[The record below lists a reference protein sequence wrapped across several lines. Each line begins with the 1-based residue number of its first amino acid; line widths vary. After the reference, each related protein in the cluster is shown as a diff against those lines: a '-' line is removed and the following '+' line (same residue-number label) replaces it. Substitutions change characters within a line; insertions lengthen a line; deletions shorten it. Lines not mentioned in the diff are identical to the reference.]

1 MNRLMKITGQ
11 AIASCTAISI
21 LLLWAPMVA
30 AAQGHL
36 PDEEVTDAVEDQLRH
51 DPAVSPATLDL
62 STTDGIVTLRGTT
75 DNLLAKERAGRV
87 AETVRGVR
95 SVINLIE
102 VRPPLARTDGE
113 IRRDVEDALRA
124 DPATEPHGISVTVEN
139 GVVTLTGQVESWT
152 EKDLSGTV
160 AKGVRGVLDL
170 ENQVEVDLSVIRD
183 DQEVEREVERVL
195 YWDALVDAGLIEVEA
210 DNGRVSLRGVVGSAA
225 EKRRAVTDAH
235 VAGVATVDA
244 SELTVARWARDEDL
258 RGDPLVPVTS
268 QEIEEAVKLAILYD
282 PRVLGAD
289 VVATAHEGIVT
300 LRGEVENLR
309 AWRAAESVA
318 RNTVGVELVEN
329 RLKVRPEEAFS
340 DPRIQEMVRYALTR
354 NPTVDAEKILVTVA
368 GGIVKLSGSVESS
381 YQRATADIVASG
393 VSGVVDV
400 ENLLQVP
407 TLERP
412 LLYDPYLDEADPR
425 ELTWYRFQPFTT
437 ASTDGNIER
446 AIELEFL
453 WSPFVDGS
461 TIDVEVENGVATLT
475 GTVRSVRERQDA
487 TKNAYEGGARWVDN
501 ELTVVR

>member
-1 MNRLMKITGQ
+1 MSRLKKFTGQ
-11 AIASCTAISI
+11 TVAGCMAISI
-21 LLLWAPMVA
+21 LLLWAPMAA
-30 AAQGHL
+30 AAQGDL
-36 PDEEVTDAVEDQLRH
+36 PDEEITDAVEDQLRH

-62 STTDGIVTLRGTT
+62 STTDGIVTLGGST
-75 DNLLAKERAGRV
+75 DNLLAKERAGKV

-124 DPATEPHGISVTVEN
+124 DPAAEPHGISVTVEN
-139 GVVTLTGQVESWT
+139 GVVTLTGQVDSWT
-152 EKDLSGTV
+152 EKNLSGTV

-170 ENQVEVDLSVIRD
+170 ENQIEVDLSVIRD

-195 YWDALVDAGLIEVEA
+195 YWDALVDAGLIEVGA
-210 DNGRVSLRGVVGSAA
+210 DDGRVILRGVVGSAA

-244 SELTVARWARDEDL
+244 SDLTVARWARDEDL
-258 RGDPLVPVTS
+258 NPYMPATS
-268 QEIEEAVKLAILYD
+268 QEIEEAVKLALLYD

-289 VVATAHEGIVT
+289 VIVIAHEGILT

-309 AWRAAESVA
+309 AWRAVESVA

-329 RLKVRPEEAFS
+329 RLRVRPEEPLS
-340 DPRIQEMVRYALTR
+340 DPRIQEMVKNALTR
-354 NPTVDAEKILVTVA
+354 NPNVDAEKILVTVA
-368 GGIVKLSGSVESS
+368 NGIVKLSGSVESS

-400 ENLLQVP
+400 ENLLQVL

-412 LLYDPYLDEADPR
+412 LLYDPYLDQADPR

-437 ASTDGNIER
+437 ASTDTNIER
-446 AIELEFL
+446 AIEREFL

-461 TIDVEVENGVATLT
+461 IIDVEVENGVATLT

-487 TKNAYEGGARWVDN
+487 TKNAYEGGALRVDN